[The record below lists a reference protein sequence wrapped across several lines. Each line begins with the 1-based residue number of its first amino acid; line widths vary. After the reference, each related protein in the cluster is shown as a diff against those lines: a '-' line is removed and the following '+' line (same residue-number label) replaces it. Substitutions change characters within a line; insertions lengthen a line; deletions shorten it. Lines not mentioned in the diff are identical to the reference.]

1 MANRVGQQLGNYHLS
16 RLLGRGGFAEVYLG
30 EPPADALK
38 RRHHQVPDEEVTY
51 A

>member
-1 MANRVGQQLGNYHLS
+1 MANRVGQQLGNYRLS
-16 RLLGRGGFAEVYLG
+16 RLLGRGGEASVYVG